1 MEIKLILFSFE
12 RCSVC
17 HALKPKVEKLAKEFE
32 AQFEEIS
39 IDENP
44 EIAADRLILS
54 APVVL
59 LEIDGKEVN
68 RWAGVFSV
76 SEIESFLRRVL

>member
-1 MEIKLILFSFE
+1 MEIKLMLFSSE

-17 HALKPKVEKLAKEFE
+17 HALKIKVEELAKEFK

-44 EIAADRLILS
+44 EVAANRLILS

-68 RWAGVFSV
+68 RLAGVFSV
-76 SEIESFLRRVL
+76 SEIESFLRRIL

>member
-1 MEIKLILFSFE
+1 MEIKLILFSSE
-12 RCSVC
+12 HCSVC
-17 HALKPKVEKLAKEFE
+17 HALKPKVEELAKEFKV
-32 AQFEEIS
+32 QFEEIS

-44 EIAADRLILS
+44 EVAANRLILS

-59 LEIDGKEVN
+59 LEIDEKEIN

-76 SEIESFLRRVL
+76 SEIESFLRRIL